1 MTFDMIDQERRQLRI
16 SVARLCLVAGI
27 ASRTYERIRAGER
40 QARGDTLAKLSAALT
55 EIRRGSR
62 DRAGREKTGRAARS
76 RAIFRMLLAQLAREA
91 GIDVRAALDHVAQQ
105 KATASAEWMEISRL
119 RDVTCYMLNTVAGW
133 SNAEVAMAAGVTAPA
148 ITNAIRKV
156 EDKREAH
163 PELEAVFS
171 MFEAAVR

>member
-1 MTFDMIDQERRQLRI
+1 MTFEMIEQERKTQRI
-16 SVARLCLVAGI
+16 AVARLCHTAGI
-27 ASRTYERIRAGER
+27 DPRNYARIRSGAR
-40 QARGDTLAKLSAALT
+40 QPRGDTLAKLSAALT
-55 EIRRGSR
+55 ELRRGAR
-62 DRAGREKTGRAARS
+62 DRGTREKSGRASRS

-133 SNAEVAMAAGVTAPA
+133 SNAEVAAAAGVTAPA

-171 MFEAAVR
+171 MFEAAVQ